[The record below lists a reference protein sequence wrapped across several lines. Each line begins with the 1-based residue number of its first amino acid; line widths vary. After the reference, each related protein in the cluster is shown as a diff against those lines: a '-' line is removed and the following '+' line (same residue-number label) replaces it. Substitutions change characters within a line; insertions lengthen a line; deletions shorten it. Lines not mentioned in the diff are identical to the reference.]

1 MAYRQLSTEERFQI
15 AVLRRRG
22 CGAAEIAGELRRHR
36 STIWREVQRNRSR
49 YDGAY
54 RPRWA
59 VEKTS
64 GRRRRSRRNR
74 RYTQEHF
81 ATVERLLRDDL
92 SPQQITGR
100 LRLEGVQVMSHE
112 TIYLHI
118 WADKAHGGTLWR
130 HLRGARKLKRKRYGR
145 NDSRG
150 RLAGKK
156 MIDER
161 PAIVERRS
169 RIGDWEIDTV
179 HGRGKP
185 ATVTAVERKSG
196 LVRIGKI
203 ARVGAEETLQRAAAI
218 LGHEPHPIR
227 TITADNGTEFHMYKR
242 LERQLRTKVYFATPH
257 HAWERATNEN
267 TNGLLRQYLPK
278 RTCLKALTQAQCD
291 AIAEKL
297 NNRPRLRLGFRTPNE
312 VYYALPVV
320 PRPWVAPCGKLFG
333 SCPRA
338 RPKAFPSGRRAY
350 LKRRSNPLTVALQT

>member
-1 MAYRQLSTEERFQI
+1 MRASRHS
-15 AVLRRRG
+15 AN
-22 CGAAEIAGELRRHR
+22 EIARELNRHP
-36 STIWREVQRNRSR
+36 STIYREVERNSSK

-54 RPRWA
+54 RPFFA
-59 VEKTS
+59 GEKS
-64 GRRRRSRRNR
+64 NGRRRRSRRNR
-74 RYTQEHF
+74 RYTPEHF
-81 ATVERLLRDDL
+81 MLIERLLREDF
-92 SPQQITGR
+92 SPEQVVGR
-100 LRLEGVQVMSHE
+100 LRLEGVEVMSHE

-130 HLRGARKLKRKRYGR
+130 HLRGARKIKRKRYGR
-145 NDSRG
+145 HDSRG

-156 MIDER
+156 MIEQR

-169 RIGDWEIDTV
+169 RLGDWEIDTV

-185 ATVTAVERKSG
+185 ATVTVVERKSG

-203 ARVGAEETLQRAAAI
+203 PRVGAEETLYRTTSI
-218 LGHEPHPIR
+218 LRHEPHPIR
-227 TITADNGTEFHMYKR
+227 TITADNGAEFHMYKK
-242 LERQLRTKVYFATPH
+242 LERHLRTKVYFATPH

-278 RTCLKALTQAQCD
+278 RTCLKALTQHRCN

-312 VYYALPVV
+312 VYYGTPVTR
-320 PRPWVAPCGKLFG
+320 RPWVAPCGKLFG
-333 SCPRA
+333 SCPRE
-338 RPKAFPSGRRAY
+338 RPKAFPSGRRVY